1 MNDMIADKGILVE
14 LTDSVK
20 EFLIKKGFNKKMGAR
35 PLQRVIDEKIKKP
48 MSKEVLFG
56 RLVNGGHVTVDLD
69 GEEIKLDIKEF
80 MPAEKDAEVEDATH
94 E

>member
-1 MNDMIADKGILVE
+1 
-14 LTDSVK
+14 
-20 EFLIKKGFNKKMGAR
+20 
-35 PLQRVIDEKIKKP
+35 
-48 MSKEVLFG
+48 MSREVLFG
-56 RLVNGGHVTVDLD
+56 KLVNGGHVTVDLN